1 MLKTSLRKL
10 ILLTFVAGISSI
22 GFSQGPQPLPLDPS
36 IKTGVLPNGMT
47 YYIKHNAQPANTADF
62 YIANAVGAIQEDDD
76 QNGLAH
82 FLEHMAFN
90 GTKHFPGKGIINYV
104 ESLGGAFGQNINAG
118 TGIER
123 TVYNLTNIPL
133 KRETVIDTCLLI
145 LNDWSSYISFEGDE
159 IDNERGVI
167 HEEWRTR
174 MGSGRRARIES
185 TAILYNDSKFGK
197 RSGIGLLDVIDNF
210 KHERIRDLYRDWY
223 RPDLQA
229 IIIVGDFDVDAVEKK
244 VIAMF
249 SKIPAR
255 ENKREKTEIAIPD
268 NDTPKIAIVQDPEA
282 TTTGVA
288 IMIKHDRIPK
298 QYRNSANSIQLDII
312 TSLMT
317 SMITDRMTELTQKS
331 NPPFS
336 FGGSF
341 YFPIFTPKNY
351 LGFEA
356 STKDNG
362 ALLAYQGLLTQM
374 EIVKRYGFT
383 VGEFERAKT
392 NMLNRYEKAYNERDT
407 RKHGQICRE
416 ISQHFLQNLPMPGI
430 EVEYNMAKS
439 LLPMIQVDQFNQMIK
454 GMFTDKNILISI
466 TGPKKEGVSY
476 PTEQQLLDELAAVKT
491 AEVEAY
497 KDDTV
502 IEPLVAEA
510 PKGSKVVKEE
520 KNAYYGTTK
529 WTLANGVKVVIK
541 ATDFKQDEIL
551 MTATSLGGTSL
562 VDTKDIIS
570 SDWGPEIVGQSG
582 LGKFDMINLKK
593 QLTGKTVRVNPFI
606 GNLSEGLTGSSSV
619 KDFETMLQLVY
630 LNITAPRFDKEAFD
644 TYMSRIE
651 PYIVNAAVDPN
662 SNFRDTLNTIMS
674 SRSDRRPSM
683 NAETFKKVDFETA
696 KKIYLDRFADASDF
710 TFVFVG
716 NIDAATAKPLIESY
730 LGALP
735 NIGRK
740 ENWKDEK
747 VSAPKENLTKAFD
760 FKMETPKTTMRIA
773 YLAPYKYNLEANAY
787 LNALAHILDLRY
799 TTSIREEAGGTYG
812 VGVWAEKDD
821 EPRQEFKLN
830 IQFDTDPA
838 KADALKAIVHK
849 EIAKILAEGPSQED
863 LTKTKDYFVKEFGE
877 NKKENR
883 FWLST
888 IRNFEVDGYD
898 AASGTKYVDIV
909 NNMTPASCK
918 KVFNKLLKKSNT
930 IEVIMNPKN

>member
-1 MLKTSLRKL
+1 
-10 ILLTFVAGISSI
+10 
-22 GFSQGPQPLPLDPS
+22 
-36 IKTGVLPNGMT
+36 

-62 YIANAVGAIQEDDD
+62 YISQAVGALQEDDD
-76 QNGLAH
+76 QDGLAH
-82 FLEHMAFN
+82 FLEHMSFN
-90 GTKHFPGKGIINYV
+90 GSKHFPGKGMINYV
-104 ESLGGAFGQNINAG
+104 ESLGGAFGANINAY
-118 TGIER
+118 TYYDE
-123 TVYNLTNIPL
+123 TVYNLRNIPL
-133 KRETVIDTCLLI
+133 KRESVIDTCLLI
-145 LNDWSSYISFEGDE
+145 LNDWAHEVTMDDKE
-159 IDNERGVI
+159 IDAERGVI

-174 MGSGRRARIES
+174 MSGGRRALIES
-185 TAILYNDSKFGK
+185 NAILYKDSKYGK
-197 RSGIGLLDVIDNF
+197 RSVIGSLDVIDNF
-210 KHERIRDLYRDWY
+210 KYQRIKDLYNDWHY
-223 RPDLQA
+223 PAVQA
-229 IIIVGDFDVDAVEKK
+229 IIVVGDIDVDAVEKK
-244 VIAMF
+244 VIDMF
-249 SKIPAR
+249 SKIPVNPNAKER
-255 ENKREKTEIAIPD
+255 VDNPIPD
-268 NDTPKIAIVQDPEA
+268 NDEPRIAIVKDPEA
-282 TTTGVA
+282 TSTRVS
-288 IMIKHDRIPK
+288 IFIKHDRIPK
-298 QYRNSANSIQLDII
+298 QYRNSMPSLQMNII
-312 TSLMT
+312 TNLMT
-317 SMITDRMTELTQKS
+317 AMVDARMTELTQKP

-336 FGGSF
+336 FGYSAYYSQF
-341 YFPIFTPKNY
+341 IPKNN
-351 LGFEA
+351 LLFGA
-356 STKDNG
+356 GTKDNG
-362 ALLAYQGLLTQM
+362 SLEAYKGLLTQM
-374 EIVKRYGFT
+374 EMVKRYGFT
-383 VGEFERAKT
+383 VGEFERAKA
-392 NMLNRYEKAYNERDT
+392 NMLSQYEKAYNERDK
-407 RKHGQICRE
+407 RKHEEICME
-416 ISQHFLQNLPMPGI
+416 ISQHYLNNEPMPGI
-430 EVEYNMAKS
+430 EMEYNTVKNM
-439 LLPMIQVDQFNQMIK
+439 LPMIQVDQFNQMIK
-454 GMFTDKNILISI
+454 GMFTDKNVLISI
-466 TGPKKEGVSY
+466 TGPEKEGVSY
-476 PTEQQLLDELAAVKT
+476 PTEQQLLDELAAIKT
-491 AEVEAY
+491 AEIEAY

-510 PKGSKVVKEE
+510 PKGAKVVKEE
-520 KNAYYGTTK
+520 KNADYGTTK
-529 WTLANGVKVVIK
+529 WTLGNGVKVVIK
-541 ATDFKQDEIL
+541 TTDFKQDEIL
-551 MTATSLGGTSL
+551 MTATSKGGSSL

-570 SDWGPEIVGQSG
+570 ADWGTEIVGQSG

-606 GNLSEGLTGSSSV
+606 GSLTEGFSGSSSV
-619 KDFETMLQLVY
+619 KDFETMLQLTY
-630 LNITAPRFDKEAFD
+630 LNFTAPRFDKESFD

-674 SRSDRRPSM
+674 SRSARRPSM

-812 VGVWAEKDD
+812 VSVWAAKDD